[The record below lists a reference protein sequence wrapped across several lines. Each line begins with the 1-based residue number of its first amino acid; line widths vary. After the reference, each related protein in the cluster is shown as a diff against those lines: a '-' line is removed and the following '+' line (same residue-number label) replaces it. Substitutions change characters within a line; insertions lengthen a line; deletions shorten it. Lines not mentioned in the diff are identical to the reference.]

1 LVNSC
6 RGLIFLVRAAHNDPE
21 HIIRQRPLQR
31 LRLVPRRAHPH
42 VSFLFESKVTG
53 MAFGIGQTSPT
64 PLDQR
69 AAIRDMAQPELLAK
83 KRPPGGG

>member
-1 LVNSC
+1 
-6 RGLIFLVRAAHNDPE
+6 
-21 HIIRQRPLQR
+21 
-31 LRLVPRRAHPH
+31 
-42 VSFLFESKVTG
+42 VTG